1 MTSVLSSG
9 LSADSCRVRSA
20 WRCLSVTVT
29 SLLSSGSSAASCRVR
44 RASRCLSVCHCDVC
58 PVGRFMSR
66 KERLEMSVCHC
77 DVCPVVRFVG
87 RFMSRK
93 ERLEMLGDKA
103 KKFTKVCIKNF
114 AEGLDEQKLRDIFED
129 YGKIVSVKVRRW
141 RRPRGRGAE
150 TVTFTCRRAGSIP

>member
-1 MTSVLSSG
+1 MSVCHCDVCPVG
-9 LSADSCRVRSA
+9 RFM
-20 WRCLSVTVT
+20 
-29 SLLSSGSSAASCRVR
+29 
-44 RASRCLSVCHCDVC
+44 SRKERLEMSVCHCDVC

-103 KKFTKVCIKNF
+103 KKFTNVYIKNF

-129 YGKIVSVKVRRW
+129 YGKIVSAKVRR
-141 RRPRGRGAE
+141 RGGRPQGRGAE
-150 TVTFTCRRAGSIP
+150 TVTFTCRRVGSIP